1 MRKHFIAGNWKM
13 YKTTSEAKAFA
24 KEFKNL
30 YKKSDAEVAVI
41 APFTQLAEL
50 KKEFN
55 GTGIKI
61 GAQNMH
67 YDSEGAFTG
76 EISADMLKEIGV
88 DFVIVGH
95 SERRQYFGE
104 TDDTVNLKLKKCIE
118 KDLLPILCVGESLK
132 EREAGKEFDLV
143 DMQLTKAF
151 KDIAKEDAVKITVAY
166 EPIWAIGTGKVASR
180 EQANQMCGHIRS
192 VLSGIYDD
200 KISSEITIQYGG
212 SVKPE
217 NAREILGMEQI
228 DGALVGG
235 ASLNPDSFAAIIEC
249 YA

>member
-50 KKEFN
+50 KKEFS

-61 GAQNMH
+61 GAQNVH

-132 EREAGKEFDLV
+132 EREAGKEFNLV

-166 EPIWAIGTGKVASR
+166 EPIWAIGTGLTASSDDA
-180 EQANQMCGHIRS
+180 ENMIKFIRDILADIYENLS
-192 VLSGIYDD
+192 VNVR
-200 KISSEITIQYGG
+200 IQYGG
-212 SVKPE
+212 SVKPDNIKDLMQKE
-217 NAREILGMEQI
+217 NV

-235 ASLNPDSFAAIIEC
+235 ACLESTSFCELIN
-249 YA
+249 YNL